1 MKKWFVMRLL
11 GIGEFFV
18 NIAKR
23 LHESIQNE
31 QNTKNDSGK
40 NYQLN
45 YSNEQLAKR
54 KYELSE
60 NKYKLHEFIAKYA
73 NTKKDVLFKDN
84 LLILKELNEIYGVSK
99 LIDFTEFFKY
109 GYYIKPEMLECFH
122 MLLTETYLFYD
133 AENDK
138 MGMMF
143 TFGLAGLDNNLN
155 NIIVLKSPIVNE
167 FVGKAP
173 NIEVVFK
180 SNKGDTEEEEN
191 D

>member
-1 MKKWFVMRLL
+1 MKKWFIARLL
-11 GIGEFFV
+11 AIGEFFV

-23 LHESIQNE
+23 LIETLPDESNAKKD
-31 QNTKNDSGK
+31 TGK

-45 YSNEQLAKR
+45 YNNEQLAKR

-73 NTKKDVLFKDN
+73 NTKKDILFKEN
-84 LLILKELNEIYGVSK
+84 LPILKELNEIYGVSK
-99 LIDFTEFFKY
+99 LIDFTDFFKY

-167 FVGKAP
+167 FVGKVP
-173 NIEVVFK
+173 NIEVAFK

>member
-1 MKKWFVMRLL
+1 MRKWVIASLL
-11 GIGEFFV
+11 AIGEFFV
-18 NIAKR
+18 NMAKR
-23 LHESIQNE
+23 LIETLPNES
-31 QNTKNDSGK
+31 NTKNDTGK
-40 NYQLN
+40 NYQLS

-84 LLILKELNEIYGVSK
+84 LPILKELNEIYGVSK
-99 LIDFTEFFKY
+99 LIDFTDFFNY

-167 FVGKAP
+167 FVGKVP
-173 NIEVVFK
+173 NIEVAFK

>member
-1 MKKWFVMRLL
+1 MKKWLIVRLL
-11 GIGEFFV
+11 AIGEFFV
-18 NIAKR
+18 NMAKK
-23 LHESIQNE
+23 LIETLPNES
-31 QNTKNDSGK
+31 NTKKDTGK

-84 LLILKELNEIYGVSK
+84 LAILNELNEIYGVSK
-99 LIDFTEFFKY
+99 LIDFTDFFNY

-167 FVGKAP
+167 FVGKMP
-173 NIEVVFK
+173 NLEVAFK
-180 SNKGDTEEEEN
+180 SNKGDTEEEES